1 MLEECVMDV
10 EESQTPTS
18 HQMLAEENST
28 LRKELEALKAE
39 KRFIWTLLV
48 DISRILQVSSASIKA
63 AVSSLLSYDILW
75 DIANQHEFLET
86 IDASTDQTAQLVLLL
101 SLSFRLEAERLEL
114 KQEPHALQEILSNV
128 RAESAVRFPRLELE
142 LSMPLEGKP
151 VWVDY
156 EYLSIALSL
165 FIEVFQAYADQKKI
179 LLHVS
184 ERPECWTL
192 DFDGLD
198 PAMIR
203 LLNTIRHCQDD
214 SQFSV
219 QSLSSE
225 YILRLHIVCKLFH
238 LQGVWM
244 EIKSKPDSQP
254 QLSIFVPVVTSK

>member
-1 MLEECVMDV
+1 MDV
-10 EESQTPTS
+10 EESQKPTS

-28 LRKELEALKAE
+28 LRQELEALKAE
-39 KRFIWTLLV
+39 KKFIWTLLV
-48 DISRILQVSSASIKA
+48 DISRRLQVSSASIKA

-75 DIANQHEFLET
+75 DFANQHEFLET
-86 IDASTDQTAQLVLLL
+86 IDASTDQAAQLVLLL

-128 RAESAVRFPRLELE
+128 QAESAARFPGLELE

-156 EYLSIALSL
+156 EYLSIALNL
-165 FIEVFQAYADQKKI
+165 FIEVFQAYTDQKKL

-203 LLNTIRHCQDD
+203 LLNTIIHCQVDND
-214 SQFSV
+214 HFAG
-219 QSLSSE
+219 QSLSPE
-225 YILRLHIVCKLFH
+225 HILSLHIVCKLFH
-238 LQGVWM
+238 LQGIWM
-244 EIKSKPDSQP
+244 EIKNKPDSQP
-254 QLSIFVPVVTSK
+254 QLSIFIPVVSSK

>member
-1 MLEECVMDV
+1 MDV
-10 EESQTPTS
+10 EESQKPTS
-18 HQMLAEENST
+18 HKTLAEENST
-28 LRKELEALKAE
+28 LRQELEALKAE
-39 KRFIWTLLV
+39 KKFIWTLLV
-48 DISRILQVSSASIKA
+48 DISRRLQVSSASIKA

-75 DIANQHEFLET
+75 DFANQHEFLET
-86 IDASTDQTAQLVLLL
+86 IDASTDQAAQLVLLL

-128 RAESAVRFPRLELE
+128 QAESAARFPGLDLE

-156 EYLSIALSL
+156 EYLNIALSL
-165 FIEVFQAYADQKKI
+165 FIEVFQAYTDHKKI

-192 DFDGLD
+192 DFDGMD

-203 LLNTIRHCQDD
+203 LLNTIRHCEVD
-214 SQFSV
+214 SQFSG
-219 QSLSSE
+219 QSLSPE
-225 YILRLHIVCKLFH
+225 HILSFHIAFKLFH
-238 LQGVWM
+238 LQGIRM

-254 QLSIFVPVVTSK
+254 QLSIFVPVVVSK